1 MARAANVVDQA
12 INLMEKIEK
21 TRLSAIKEL
30 LALRGKIDSQ
40 LGKLG
45 YAGMATPV
53 VSAGKTRRA
62 AASAT
67 AAPRRLVSEETR
79 QKMLKAQQERR
90 KRENQAKLAAEKN
103 PPKQPKVKKASSKT
117 AKTNPKTE
125 TASQG

>member
-1 MARAANVVDQA
+1 MARPANVVDQA

-21 TRLSAIKEL
+21 TRLSAVREL
-30 LALRGKIDSQ
+30 LALRGRIDSQ

-45 YAGMATPV
+45 YAGMAAPV

-67 AAPRRLVSEETR
+67 ETARRVVSEETR

-90 KRENQAKLAAEKN
+90 KRENQAKLEAEKN
-103 PPKQPKVKKASSKT
+103 PKKQPKVKKTSTKAVK
-117 AKTNPKTE
+117 ANQEAE
-125 TASQG
+125 TSAQG